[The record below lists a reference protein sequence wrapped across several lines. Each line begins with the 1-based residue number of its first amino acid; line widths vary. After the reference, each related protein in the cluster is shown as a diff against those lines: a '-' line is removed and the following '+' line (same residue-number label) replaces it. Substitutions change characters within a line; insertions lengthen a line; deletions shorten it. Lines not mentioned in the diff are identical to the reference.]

1 MKKTY
6 LLLTLFLLNT
16 PVACSQKEN
25 YPPIE
30 DFNKDSFSLEK
41 IIDDIEIPWGLSF
54 TGIDSF
60 LVTDKKGILYHV
72 SEGKK
77 SIVEGTPDITLSRQ
91 GGLLDVAVDLNFD
104 NNNKIFLTASITSSD
119 TGSNTALYS
128 AILSNN
134 KLSDLRLLYK
144 ASPDST
150 EERHFGGSILVT
162 EEYLFFT
169 IGDRGNRDINPQ
181 NVTLD
186 GGKVYRLNLDG
197 SIPDSN
203 PFYNVDSSK
212 KAIWSYG
219 HRNPQG
225 IIKVT
230 RNVGVNDYEIWIHEH
245 GPRGGDEINIIK
257 YPKKDEDPLKDR
269 NYGWPKATYGINY
282 SGSEITKN
290 KKLEGVID
298 PVYYWIPS
306 IAPSGMA
313 IVNSD
318 KYPNWNESLL
328 VGSLSF
334 RYLER
339 LEFDENGITK
349 REKLFPRIGRVRDVN
364 ISPDGFVFISVEGEG
379 IFKVLPN

>member
-16 PVACSQKEN
+16 SVACSQKEN

-77 SIVEGTPDITLSRQ
+77 SIVEGTPDIILSRQ

-144 ASPDST
+144 ALPDST

-162 EEYLFFT
+162 QEFVFFT
-169 IGDRGNRDINPQ
+169 IGDRGNRDVNPQ
-181 NVTLD
+181 SVSLD

-298 PVYYWIPS
+298 PFYYWIPS

>member
-6 LLLTLFLLNT
+6 LIYTLVLLN
-16 PVACSQKEN
+16 VSLACSQKEN

-30 DFNKDSFSLEK
+30 DFNKDLFSLEK
-41 IIDDIEIPWGLSF
+41 IVDGIDIPWGMTF
-54 TGIDSF
+54 TSNNSF
-60 LVTDKKGILYHV
+60 LVTDKKGVLYHV
-72 SEGKK
+72 SNGEKTV
-77 SIVEGTPDITLSRQ
+77 VEGTPEVVVTRQ
-91 GGLLDVAVDLNFD
+91 GGLFDVAVDSDFK
-104 NNNKIFLTASITSSD
+104 NNNKIYISANIRSSEN
-119 TGSNTALYS
+119 GSNTALYS
-128 AILSNN
+128 AVFLDN
-134 KLSDLRLLYK
+134 KLSKLKLLYN

-150 EERHFGGSILVT
+150 EERHYGGSILVT
-162 EEYLFFT
+162 KDYLFFT

-181 NVTLD
+181 NISLD
-186 GGKVYRLNLDG
+186 GGKIYRLNLDG
-197 SIPDSN
+197 SIPNSN
-203 PFYNVDSSK
+203 PFYNVDGSK

-225 IIKVT
+225 IIKGL
-230 RNVGVNDYEIWIHEH
+230 NEGEIWIHEH
-245 GPRGGDEINIIK
+245 GPRGGDEINIINQ
-257 YPKKDEDPLKDR
+257 PRPNEDPLKYR

-298 PVYYWIPS
+298 PFYYWIPS

-313 IVNSD
+313 IINSD

-339 LEFDENGITK
+339 LEFNVNGITK

-364 ISPDGFVFISVEGEG
+364 ISPDGFVIISVEGEG
-379 IFKVLPN
+379 IFKVVPN

>member
-6 LLLTLFLLNT
+6 LLLTLFLLNIS
-16 PVACSQKEN
+16 VACSQKEN

-298 PVYYWIPS
+298 PFYYWIPS

>member
-16 PVACSQKEN
+16 SVACSQKEN

-144 ASPDST
+144 ALPDST

-162 EEYLFFT
+162 QEFVFFT
-169 IGDRGNRDINPQ
+169 IGDRGNRDVNPQ
-181 NVTLD
+181 SVSLD

-245 GPRGGDEINIIK
+245 GPRGGDEINKILFGK
-257 YPKKDEDPLKDR
+257 
-269 NYGWPKATYGINY
+269 NYGWPITSYGEKYGLGYTKKSYYKKNHAKYGFEEPVY
-282 SGSEITKN
+282 SFVPSIGISEIIKLPNSFSEHFQNNFILSSLYGRHIYRIKFDNTF
-290 KKLEGVID
+290 KKI
-298 PVYYWIPS
+298 I
-306 IAPSGMA
+306 
-313 IVNSD
+313 
-318 KYPNWNESLL
+318 
-328 VGSLSF
+328 
-334 RYLER
+334 YLEDIFVGER
-339 LEFDENGITK
+339 IRDLKYDDKLNLIYLAFEENG
-349 REKLFPRIGRVRDVN
+349 EIGI
-364 ISPDGFVFISVEGEG
+364 ISNN
-379 IFKVLPN
+379 L